1 MLTEQKAAP
10 CTPNLFSL
18 FPGFQ
23 VQHDLCYH
31 PAVSSYV
38 FDVIIAVGI
47 TIYLLPYSH
56 LTAAQPVPAWSQIRS
71 LAINWLPEYQLLPH
85 RNITISITVGL
96 VLPGRRGLSS
106 PQCAVLLFSSPV
118 WFFSSCR
125 GVLMQGRMEVSAGLA
140 GEWAA
145 RCKLEGNV
153 VPSHQGLPL
162 YLHTQLCFRAFSGLF
177 GEKNGFP
184 FKILY
189 PLTPEPNL
197 KPNPYLN
204 PKPNP

>member
-118 WFFSSCR
+118 CFFSSCR

-145 RCKLEGNV
+145 RCKLV
-153 VPSHQGLPL
+153 LSTTMLSHL
-162 YLHTQLCFRAFSGLF
+162 TRAYRCTYTHSFVFVHFQDFLGRKMDSH
-177 GEKNGFP
+177 
-184 FKILY
+184 
-189 PLTPEPNL
+189 L
-197 KPNPYLN
+197 KSYIP
-204 PKPNP
+204 